1 MLLKLLFY
9 YVRVCVFNK
18 SNRVY
23 LVFIRCNFKG
33 ERERERERER
43 EESERE
49 REISQASQVVR
60 VSKKKNLKKREILLL
75 F

>member
-9 YVRVCVFNK
+9 YVCVCVFNK

-23 LVFIRCNFKG
+23 LVYKSVIM
-33 ERERERERER
+33 ERERER

-49 REISQASQVVR
+49 VLSQVGGGA
-60 VSKKKNLKKREILLL
+60 SFKKKR
-75 F
+75 